1 MDDLSCR
8 YTQWNQDQKGILY
21 EKSSQLAP
29 LVPFHHRRPP
39 AERQTVHKSIPVNS
53 IPQMDYTHRYTY

>member
-21 EKSSQLAP
+21 EKTI
-29 LVPFHHRRPP
+29 
-39 AERQTVHKSIPVNS
+39 EEHKTTMKIEVRKTMNYE
-53 IPQMDYTHRYTY
+53 DYESTLYSWIFVGSVGL